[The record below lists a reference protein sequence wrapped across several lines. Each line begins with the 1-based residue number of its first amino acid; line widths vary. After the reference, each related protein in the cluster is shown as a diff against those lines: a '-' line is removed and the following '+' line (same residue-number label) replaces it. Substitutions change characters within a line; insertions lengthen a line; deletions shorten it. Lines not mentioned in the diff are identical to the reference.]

1 MNANPLIV
9 GIDIPWFDQLIRL
22 KKMPQ
27 DNESMQIVESSCQG
41 GGKVATALVAAA
53 RQGITCKMIGV
64 LGDGSRGKFL
74 LDDFIRHGIDV
85 TDISVKKDYQEGF
98 SIVISDLES
107 GGRRILWN
115 YEDQGSGLT
124 VDDIENCSQAISQ
137 ARFLHLCRMDA
148 VDRKAAEIARK
159 AGTKVSLDADFYSPE
174 IAESLFLVDILIG
187 SEEFYHQYFPLGG
200 DMKENLR
207 HMMASGPST
216 VIFTFGK
223 AGCRGIS
230 GDTYF
235 EVPAFHQN
243 IKVVD
248 TVGAGDV
255 FHGGYL
261 AGLCKGLDPVE
272 SARLASA
279 VSAIK
284 CTGIGGRAAIPDY
297 KTVTE
302 YLNTGSFPDDEL
314 RRRVRFYNR
323 SI

>member
-1 MNANPLIV
+1 MKANPLIV
-9 GIDIPWFDQLIRL
+9 GIDVPWFDQLIRL
-22 KKMPQ
+22 KNMPR
-27 DNESMQIVESSCQG
+27 DNESMQIAESSCQG

-53 RQGITCKMIGV
+53 RQGIPCKMIAV
-64 LGDGSRGKFL
+64 LGDGSRGHFL
-74 LDDFIRHGIDV
+74 LEDFVRHGIDV
-85 TDISVKKDYQEGF
+85 TDISVKKGYQEGF
-98 SIVISDLES
+98 SIVISDTES
-107 GGRRILWN
+107 GGRRILWS
-115 YEDQGSGLT
+115 YDDQGNGLT
-124 VDDIENCSQAISQ
+124 TEDIENCSDTISQ
-137 ARFLHLCRMDA
+137 AKFLHLCRMDA
-148 VDRKAAEIARK
+148 VDRKAAEIARM
-159 AGTKVSLDADFYSPE
+159 AGTQVCLDADFYSPE
-174 IAESLFLVDILIG
+174 IVESLYLVDILIG

-207 HMMASGPST
+207 FMMASGPST

-223 AGCRGIS
+223 QGCRGMA

-235 EVPAFHQN
+235 EMPAFQKN

-261 AGLCKGLDPVE
+261 AGLCKGLDPTE

-302 YLNTGSFPDDEL
+302 YLNTGSFPDDEI
-314 RRRVRFYNR
+314 RQRIKYYNR
-323 SI
+323 NI